1 MPNRRRR
8 PQHQPLLSPTPG
20 AEFVPKVVRKQQHH
34 VAAFTLL
41 ELIITIIIIGVLAAV
56 AAPIFFSESSFS
68 STAARDEML
77 AALRNAQQRAM
88 ADGATV
94 TCVITT
100 SNSYSVN
107 QGCTPGGDGT
117 PIMLP
122 ERGGNY
128 PRALPDGVTVS
139 PAVKLIYGSLGTT
152 NATTFVFSGGDRLC
166 VEASGY
172 AYAC

>member
-1 MPNRRRR
+1 MPS
-8 PQHQPLLSPTPG
+8 PQQPTLNQRLPLPTPV
-20 AEFVPKVVRKQQHH
+20 AEFVPRQQQKQQHH

-41 ELIITIIIIGVLAAV
+41 ELIIAIIIIGVLAAV

-88 ADGATV
+88 ADAGTV
-94 TCVITT
+94 TCFITT

-107 QGCTPGGDGT
+107 QGCTPGADGT
-117 PIMLP
+117 PIRLP

-128 PRALPDGVTVS
+128 PRALADGVTVS
-139 PAVKLIYGSLGTT
+139 PAVKLIFGSLGTT

>member
-1 MPNRRRR
+1 MPRR
-8 PQHQPLLSPTPG
+8 QQ
-20 AEFVPKVVRKQQHH
+20 KQQHH

-77 AALRNAQQRAM
+77 TALRNAQQRAM
-88 ADGATV
+88 ADAGTV
-94 TCVITT
+94 TCFITT

-107 QGCTPGGDGT
+107 RACTPGADGT

-122 ERGGNY
+122 ERSGSY
-128 PRALPDGVTVS
+128 PRALPDSVTVA
-139 PAVKLIYGSLGTT
+139 PATKLIFGSLGTT
-152 NATTFVFSGGDRLC
+152 TATTFVFSGGDRLC